1 MINTG
6 VVSTQYSAERTA
18 EQINV
23 KYPRDVFYA
32 LPFMPYIV
40 TYVNSKSNNYVR
52 LLNFKMYTL

>member
-32 LPFMPYIV
+32 LLSCP
-40 TYVNSKSNNYVR
+40 T
-52 LLNFKMYTL
+52 